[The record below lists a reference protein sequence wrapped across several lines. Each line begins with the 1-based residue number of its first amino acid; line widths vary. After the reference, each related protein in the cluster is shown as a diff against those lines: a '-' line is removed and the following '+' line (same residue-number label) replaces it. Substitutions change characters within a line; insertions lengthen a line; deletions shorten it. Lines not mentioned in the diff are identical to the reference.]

1 MQLHAGE
8 LAGARV
14 GEVERIRGD
23 EVQGLVVALEADRR
37 VEPTECQRPAVRP
50 LRSPAYEEI
59 VDLRGCLAALERGR
73 QLREQIGLSHRLEQT
88 DADLPGRE
96 AGAAADPVVVGT
108 AHREPRHRD
117 GLRLLERDRRALGRG
132 TCRTAAEQY
141 ATERIAH
148 ASSDAVGEKRD
159 SAYAHGSGGG
169 DSGAKDGEGGRG
181 KGEGP
186 VNATTGAVSTGRSS
200 GTGSTAGDTVARSE
214 TPVMSAQKQGAS
226 LGAERGP
233 WGPA

>member
-88 DADLPGRE
+88 HADLPGRE
-96 AGAAADPVVVGT
+96 AVAAGDPVVVGT
-108 AHREPRHRD
+108 ADREARHRY
-117 GLRLLERDRRALGRG
+117 GLRLLKRHCALLRRGPNG
-132 TCRTAAEQY
+132 NAAEQR
-141 ATERIAH
+141 ATQRT
-148 ASSDAVGEKRD
+148 
-159 SAYAHGSGGG
+159 AHGFLL
-169 DSGAKDGEGGRG
+169 
-181 KGEGP
+181 
-186 VNATTGAVSTGRSS
+186 
-200 GTGSTAGDTVARSE
+200 
-214 TPVMSAQKQGAS
+214 S
-226 LGAERGP
+226 L
-233 WGPA
+233 